1 MRTTGPLRHRMV
13 RFLLVGGGAAALFAV
28 LAYVFARS
36 GVPPFLASAGAY
48 LIAFAFAY
56 LTQRSWT
63 FEREQSHAIAFPRYL
78 ALQIGCAVLSGIVS
92 YVAVEIY
99 DASLLTMSIG
109 AMLITSAVSYVLSS
123 LWVFARVT

>member
-1 MRTTGPLRHRMV
+1 MV
-13 RFLLVGGGAAALFAV
+13 RFLIVGGGAALLFAV

-36 GVPPFLASAGAY
+36 GVPPFPASAVAY

-63 FEREQSHAIAFPRYL
+63 FEGEQSHAIAFPRYL
-78 ALQIGCAVLSGIVS
+78 VLQIGCAVLSGIVS

-109 AMLITSAVSYVLSS
+109 AMLITSAVSYVVSS